1 VENADLAIPQKLPLP
16 PASRLFSPVRSLHS
30 EDNPMHDIHPLALFR
45 YSVLGALVSRGR
57 LERGELKATIR
68 ALAARDYDIP
78 GSRNS
83 RISEKTIEAWYYAWR
98 RGGLDA
104 LAPCPR
110 ADRGQSKLEPAIQAA
125 VLAAKRENP
134 RRSINGIVRL
144 LEQRGT
150 VAKGA
155 LPRSSVHRLLKGHGL
170 SRAPGSAGEPEELRA
185 YEAQFA
191 GDIWYGDVMHGPKV
205 PMAGALR
212 KAYLV
217 SLMDDASRLIA
228 HSAFCPGEG
237 ALDIEGVLKQ
247 AVLKRG
253 LPARLVIDN
262 GSAYRAKTLQGIC
275 ARLGIHL
282 VYCRPY
288 RPQGKAKLERW
299 HRTFRDQF
307 LSELD
312 AGRLQDL
319 SDLNARLWAWIEQ
332 VYHRSA
338 HAGLRGRTPLERY
351 QQDLAR
357 IRTLGQRAATLDALF
372 HHRIARKVRRDGTV
386 SYQGDRFE
394 VPYELSGRQVVLVV
408 DPHTGQVHGVEDAQG
423 QPLGT
428 ATPLD
433 AVANV
438 ERRRRKPEPAEP
450 PARGTPAEPDAV
462 ELAYRAYYG
471 DGEGGNS

>member
-1 VENADLAIPQKLPLP
+1 
-16 PASRLFSPVRSLHS
+16 
-30 EDNPMHDIHPLALFR
+30 MHEIHAVALFR

-57 LERGELKATIR
+57 LERGELTATIR
-68 ALAARDYDIP
+68 ELAARDYDIP

-98 RGGLDA
+98 RGGIDA
-104 LAPCPR
+104 LAPRPR
-110 ADRGQSKLEPAIQAA
+110 AERGQSKLPPEVQAA
-125 VLAAKRENP
+125 ILAAKRENP
-134 RRSINGIVRL
+134 RRSINQIRRL
-144 LEQRGT
+144 LEQRAT
-150 VAKGA
+150 VAKGTLA
-155 LPRSSVHRLLKGHGL
+155 RSSVHRLLKEHGL
-170 SRAPGSAGEPEELRA
+170 SRPSGSPSEPEEHRA
-185 YEAQFA
+185 DEAEYA

-205 PMAGALR
+205 PMGRALR

-253 LPARLVIDN
+253 LPTRLVIDN
-262 GSAYRAKTLQGIC
+262 GAAYRAKTLQGIC

-282 VYCRPY
+282 IYCRPY

-312 AGRLQDL
+312 LGRIQDL
-319 SDLNARLWAWIEQ
+319 SDLNARLWAWVER
-332 VYHRSA
+332 VYHRTA
-338 HAGLRGRTPLERY
+338 HAGLQGRTPLQRY
-351 QQDLAR
+351 RQDLPR
-357 IRTLGQRAATLDALF
+357 IRTLGQRAARLDELF
-372 HHRIARKVRRDGTV
+372 YHRLARTVRKDGTV
-386 SYQGDRFE
+386 SFQGDRFE
-394 VPYELSGRQVVLVV
+394 VPYALSAQRVVLVV
-408 DPHTGQVHGVEDAQG
+408 DPHTGQVHGVEDEQG
-423 QPLGT
+423 QALGA

-438 ERRRRKPEPAEP
+438 NRKRHKPEHAAPVAQS
-450 PARGTPAEPDAV
+450 TPAELDAV

-471 DGEGGNS
+471 DSEEENS